1 MENSPFSEKSSFEST
16 LRSDLFEKVP
26 PARLLVLLAGSCAV
40 VLGLLT
46 FVMQFTMGPR
56 IGPLGLF
63 GTGPLMLM
71 LLIDLAFGAFLLY
84 GYVGMATRE
93 AEWAVLVLAF
103 ALVLL
108 VLGGIAGAV
117 AGILAG
123 VSAIFVL
130 ARSWRRPSGA

>member
-1 MENSPFSEKSSFEST
+1 MEDSPFSEKSSYERAF
-16 LRSDLFEKVP
+16 RVDLLEKVP

-63 GTGPLMLM
+63 GTAPLMLM

-84 GYVGMATRE
+84 GYVGMSSRE
-93 AEWAVLVLAF
+93 SEWAVLVLAF

-123 VSAIFVL
+123 VGAVSVM
-130 ARSWRRPSGA
+130 ARAWRKDRA